1 MKTIDLRSDTV
12 THPGAQLRRAIAEAA
27 LGDDPTV
34 NRLEA
39 RGAEMFG
46 MQAALFLPT
55 GTQNNL
61 VALVAHCQRGDEY
74 VVGQDAHT

>member
-1 MKTIDLRSDTV
+1 MNPIDLRSDTV
-12 THPGAQLRRAIAEAA
+12 THPGAQMRRAIAEAT
-27 LGDDPTV
+27 LGDDVFGDDPTV

-55 GTQNNL
+55 GT
-61 VALVAHCQRGDEY
+61 
-74 VVGQDAHT
+74 